1 MLQPVGRTK
10 RSAWLLL
17 LAAAVVAAAGSLLLL
32 QKRGAGPSG
41 HYDFSVDPDAYP
53 GTKPSEV
60 VHLKDGESFS
70 LSAVKVQ
77 ETIAGAKVKQL
88 AYNGSVPGPFFWIPQ
103 GAHITVS
110 FANQTG
116 IATTIHSH
124 GVRQDNAQDGVPDVT
139 QPAIAPG
146 ASYVY
151 HFRFPDPGVY
161 WYHPHFRDD
170 FEQELGL
177 FGVYMVEPTEKDYW
191 GPANREV
198 PLVLSDILIKDGV
211 VPEYHADYINF
222 AFMGRY
228 GNIPLVNGKTH
239 AVIDV
244 KKGEVLR
251 LYLVDS
257 ASARPFRIQTPGVQ
271 MKLVGTDGGRY
282 EREQWVDAVVV
293 SPSERQIVECYFPKE
308 GEYKLIH
315 HAVDPLVG
323 ARTYELVTFRVGSE
337 EESQS
342 YAKEF
347 ATLRENKATIDET
360 EALATRFR
368 DTPPDKTI
376 RFLVSV
382 SKQAA
387 KGLEEPGS
395 APSGA
400 PKPGAAFPGLLTILA
415 KTGAKVEW
423 EDHMYNQNKASTSRE
438 VHWQIVDLDTGK
450 VLGQKMEKGMGDMGG
465 NIDWTFKQGSFAKIR
480 IINDIH
486 SLHPMQHPFH
496 IHGQRFLVLNTNGE
510 DNPNKAWK
518 DTVLVGAGDTM
529 DILVEMSNPGT
540 WMAHCHILEHLHS
553 GMMFSFAVTP

>member
-1 MLQPVGRTK
+1 MLLQPVGGKKAPKWLFLLALAAVAAGSFVLLEK
-10 RSAWLLL
+10 RSA
-17 LAAAVVAAAGSLLLL
+17 
-32 QKRGAGPSG
+32 GPG
-41 HYDFSVDPDAYP
+41 KQYDFSVDPDSFPA
-53 GTKPSEV
+53 TKPSEV
-60 VHLKDGESFS
+60 VHLKDGESYS

-77 ETIAGAKVKQL
+77 QTIAGAKVKLL
-88 AYNGSVPGPFFWIPQ
+88 AYNGSVPGPFFWVPQ
-103 GAHITVS
+103 GGHITVS
-110 FANQTG
+110 LNNQTG
-116 IATTIHSH
+116 VPTTIHSH
-124 GVRQDNAQDGVPDVT
+124 GLRQDNTQDGVPDVT

-151 HFRFPDPGVY
+151 HLYFPDPGFY

-170 FEQELGL
+170 FEQEIGL
-177 FGVYMVEPTEKDYW
+177 YGVYMVEPSDKDYW
-191 GPANREV
+191 GPANREI
-198 PLVLSDILIKDGV
+198 PLILSDILIKDGV

-228 GNIPLVNGKTH
+228 GNTPLVNGQTH
-239 AVIDV
+239 LQIDV

-282 EREQWVDAVVV
+282 EREQWADAVVV
-293 SPSERQIVECYFPKE
+293 SPSERQIVECYFSQE

-337 EESQS
+337 EASPS

-347 ATLRENKATIDET
+347 GLLRENKATIE
-360 EALATRFR
+360 EMEPLAARFR
-368 DTPPDKTI
+368 DTAPDKTI

-382 SKQAA
+382 TKQAA
-387 KGLEEPGS
+387 KELAEPGS
-395 APSGA
+395 APTA

-438 VHWQIVDLDTGK
+438 VHWEIVDLDTGK

-465 NIDWTFKQGSFAKIR
+465 NIDWFFKQGSFAKIR

-496 IHGQRFLVLNTNGE
+496 MHGQRFLVLNTNGE

-518 DTVLVGAGDTM
+518 DTVLVGAGDTV
-529 DILVEMSNPGT
+529 DLLVDMSNPGT

-553 GMMFSFAVTP
+553 GMMFSFSVKP

>member
-1 MLQPVGRTK
+1 MLLQPVGGKKAPR
-10 RSAWLLL
+10 WLLL
-17 LAAAVVAAAGSLLLL
+17 LALGAVAAGSFLLL
-32 QKRGAGPSG
+32 QKRSAGPAKQ
-41 HYDFSVDPDAYP
+41 YDFSVDPDAFP
-53 GTKPSEV
+53 EAKPSEV
-60 VHLKDGESFS
+60 VHLKDGESYS

-77 ETIAGAKVKQL
+77 QTISGAKVKLL
-88 AYNGSVPGPFFWIPQ
+88 AYNGSVPGPFFWVPQ
-103 GAHITVS
+103 GGHITVS
-110 FANQTG
+110 LNNQTG
-116 IATTIHSH
+116 VPTTIHSH
-124 GVRQDNAQDGVPDVT
+124 GLREDNAQDGVPDVT

-151 HFRFPDPGVY
+151 HLYFPDPGFY

-170 FEQELGL
+170 FEQENGL
-177 FGVYMVEPTEKDYW
+177 YGVYMVEPTDKDYW
-191 GPANREV
+191 GPANREI

-211 VPEYHADYINF
+211 VPAYHADYINF

-228 GNIPLVNGKTH
+228 GNIPLVNGQTH
-239 AVIDV
+239 LQIDV

-282 EREQWVDAVVV
+282 EREQWTDAVVV
-293 SPSERQIVECYFPKE
+293 SPSERQIVECYFPQE
-308 GEYKLIH
+308 GQYKLIH

-337 EESQS
+337 EASPS

-347 ATLRENKATIDET
+347 GLLRENKATIDEM
-360 EALATRFR
+360 EPLAARFR

-387 KGLEEPGS
+387 KELAEPGS
-395 APSGA
+395 APTA

-438 VHWQIVDLDTGK
+438 VHWEIVDLDTGK

-465 NIDWTFKQGSFAKIR
+465 NIDWFFKQGSFAKIR

-496 IHGQRFLVLNTNGE
+496 MHGQRFLVLNTNGE

-518 DTVLVGAGDTM
+518 DTVLVGAGDTV
-529 DILVEMSNPGT
+529 DLLVEMSNPGT

-553 GMMFSFAVTP
+553 GMMFSFSVKP